1 MNDFP
6 SHVNEDGSVSVPVDL
21 ILQRLG
27 EQISEQS
34 IKIATL
40 QCTNA
45 ALQNQIGKLNL
56 QVDQAQKMVN
66 TMIKEKAEIKKSLSN
81 QTN

>member
-1 MNDFP
+1 MNELV
-6 SHVNEDGSVSVPVDL
+6 SYVNQDGSVTVPVDL
-21 ILQRLG
+21 VLQRLG

-40 QCTNA
+40 QCTNT
-45 ALQNQIGKLNL
+45 ALQNEINKLNL
-56 QVDQAQKMVN
+56 QVEQAQKMVN
-66 TMIKEKAEIKKSLSN
+66 TMIKEKAEIKKTLSN